1 MMDNNLKA
9 EPRFPFVHSSIIMF
23 MWFIL
28 SGTKQT
34 FQTLSPLWQRLYAYL
49 KNIYVGGAIV
59 RPLQQSQTPIRGD
72 ESLSKIGLL
81 LSKRKQKQTNL
92 SSMKHLLKPGANEL
106 LVQTRQANILLLLFG
121 RTTFCLLTPRS
132 KCFCLSRISHLR
144 GSRVPVCTFLH
155 ALIFTQSLSEK
166 GNQFNVKCIQ
176 DFISTKCCLVV
187 ATGGYVGFCIRSHF

>member
-1 MMDNNLKA
+1 MVDNNLKA

-34 FQTLSPLWQRLYAYL
+34 NTFSALVETLRLFEKYLRRRCYSKASP
-49 KNIYVGGAIV
+49 IV
-59 RPLQQSQTPIRGD
+59 TNPFRGD

-92 SSMKHLLKPGANEL
+92 SSLKHLLKPGANEL

-166 GNQFNVKCIQ
+166 GNQFNAKCI
-176 DFISTKCCLVV
+176 
-187 ATGGYVGFCIRSHF
+187 

>member
-1 MMDNNLKA
+1 M
-9 EPRFPFVHSSIIMF
+9 VHSLRKNTNFSN
-23 MWFIL
+23 
-28 SGTKQT
+28 T
-34 FQTLSPLWQRLYAYL
+34 FSALAETLCLFEKYLRRRCYSKASP
-49 KNIYVGGAIV
+49 IV
-59 RPLQQSQTPIRGD
+59 TNPFRGD

-106 LVQTRQANILLLLFG
+106 LVQTRQANILLLLFR

-166 GNQFNVKCIQ
+166 ETNLTSSALRILLVQNVFTHLSCTLSRC
-176 DFISTKCCLVV
+176 F
-187 ATGGYVGFCIRSHF
+187 RSICSLNEK